1 VEIRWKRF
9 SATPNKMLLLIY
21 LTTLTAATTSSKI
34 SENLNFR
41 VEKAEFNILLSADT
55 AIIDRTISH
64 ATKLQEAVHLKFPK
78 LVKPARHIFKSL
90 TRARDIRRKF
100 ILVSGERNFNKRNIV
115 TDFTGAILGGSLG
128 LATEKHVTQIDT
140 TLSQLR

>member
-1 VEIRWKRF
+1 
-9 SATPNKMLLLIY
+9 MLLLIY

-55 AIIDRTISH
+55 SIIDRTISH

-90 TRARDIRRKF
+90 TRATDIRKKF

-115 TDFTGAILGGSLG
+115 TDFTGAILGGSFG